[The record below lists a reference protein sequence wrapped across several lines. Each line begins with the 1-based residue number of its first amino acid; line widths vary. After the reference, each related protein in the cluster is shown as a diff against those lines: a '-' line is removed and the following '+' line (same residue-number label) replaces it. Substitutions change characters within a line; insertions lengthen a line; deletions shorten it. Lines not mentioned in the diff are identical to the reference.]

1 MPYPYSGVM
10 YLRTATRKRGD
21 KAYQSLHL
29 VESVRTRKG
38 QVRQNIIV
46 NFGPAH
52 KYSKEQVIGMID
64 AFKRFFK
71 IEDHAPAAAAPE
83 ISRDFGAT
91 FAIFRIWDQ
100 LGWTNIIEKYLKARR
115 FDFDVIANLKVLVA
129 NRLLDPMAKLHILD
143 WMEGVYFPGID
154 RDQIDYN
161 HLLRAMDFLIEY
173 KRELEPRLASP
184 MLNLFDGALDLVFY
198 DLTSCYFEIDSDDKD
213 SKNSKDKCLC
223 TLRNHGYDRDR
234 SGCPQV
240 VLGLVMTR
248 DGIPLCHYVFPGE
261 TPDKSTFREVIADI
275 KARFPIK
282 SCIVVA
288 DRGLLS
294 QQNLEVLSDA
304 GLGFIVARPLRQNRV
319 SREAIR
325 AVAKDI
331 KRQIGQWE
339 GNKTPLEE
347 RECFNEA
354 IIDGRR
360 FAVAHND
367 EIARQSK
374 RTRKLRM
381 AAATSYIKWRIAR
394 TKARLDGSI
403 PATGKV
409 LTHQETLLH
418 LHDYLRDRNLTK
430 FYEVYLDDQGHVA
443 WRPDNESRLWERA
456 IDGKLLLETT
466 NRTLGPEEVVS
477 QYKELQ
483 DIERCFRTLK
493 SSLDIR
499 PMYHRTDRRIEAHI
513 FMCVMALQLQRF
525 MRTRLNASKI
535 VKSPER
541 VLEKLSFQRT
551 VEAHVNGQA
560 IKGLTAPT
568 PEQLNF
574 YDALGIA
581 KPQYR
586 DMNAV

>member
-1 MPYPYSGVM
+1 M
-10 YLRTATRKRGD
+10 YLRTTSRKRGD
-21 KAYQSLHL
+21 KSYQSLHL
-29 VESVRTRKG
+29 VESVRTREGKI
-38 QVRQNIIV
+38 RQKIIV

-52 KYSKEQVIGMID
+52 KYSKEQAEGMIN

-71 IEDHAPAAAAPE
+71 IEDHTNETVSPE
-83 ISRDFGAT
+83 KSQDFGAT
-91 FAIFRIWDQ
+91 FTIFRIWQ
-100 LGWTNIIEKYLKARR
+100 KLGWTTILEKYLRDRR
-115 FDFDVIANLKVLVA
+115 FDFDVIANLKVLIA
-129 NRLLDPMAKLHILD
+129 NRLLDPVAKLHILD
-143 WMEGVYFPGID
+143 WMEGVFFPGVD
-154 RDQIDYN
+154 RGQIDYN
-161 HLLRAMDFLIEY
+161 HLLRAMDFLIEH
-173 KRELEPRLASP
+173 KTELEPRLASP

-213 SKNSKDKCLC
+213 SEKSKKKCVS

-240 VLGLVMTR
+240 VLGLVMTK

-261 TPDKSTFREVIADI
+261 TPDKSTFREVISDI

-282 SCIVVA
+282 RCIVVA

-294 QQNLEVLSDA
+294 QQNLDVLSDA
-304 GLGFIVARPLRQNRV
+304 GLGFIVARPLRQNSI
-319 SREAIR
+319 SREAVR
-325 AVAKDI
+325 AVAKEI
-331 KRQIGQWE
+331 KWQISDWE
-339 GNKTPLEE
+339 TQKVPFAE
-347 RECFNEA
+347 RECFREA
-354 IIDGRR
+354 LIDGRR
-360 FAVAHND
+360 FVVAHND

-374 RTRKLRM
+374 DTRRQRL
-381 AAATSYIKWRIAR
+381 AEATSYIKWRIAR
-394 TKARLDGSI
+394 TTARLSGDI

-430 FYEVYLDDQGHVA
+430 FYEVYLDGQGHVA
-443 WRPDNESRLWERA
+443 WRPNNENRLGERE

-466 NRTLGPEEVVS
+466 SKTLSPKEVVL

-499 PMYHRTDRRIEAHI
+499 PMHHRTDRRIEAHI
-513 FMCVMALQLQRF
+513 FMCVMALQLHRF
-525 MRTRLNASKI
+525 IRSRLKASKI
-535 VKSPER
+535 VKSPDR

-551 VEAHVNGQA
+551 VETEVNGQT

-568 PEQLNF
+568 FEQLSF
-574 YDALGIA
+574 YEALGVA
-581 KPQYR
+581 RPQYQ
-586 DMNAV
+586 DINAL